1 MMAADETR
9 APPRGQ
15 FAPDA
20 VHLLRTAQQIQ
31 YQLSQMADQK
41 ANMLMGATFVIFT
54 ITVGQIKAG
63 GHAPVALMILGAAAF
78 LSALL
83 AVMAVLPST
92 KVPPRADG
100 PANMLFFGSFTQIEE
115 EEFVKF
121 VLDTVTDSDAV
132 YAAFAH
138 DIYQNGRVLARKKY
152 RLLGY
157 AYRVMLGGL
166 ILSFLA
172 FMAQLVIDF
181 G

>member
-1 MMAADETR
+1 MADDETR
-9 APPRGQ
+9 APPRGR

-20 VHLLRTAQQIQ
+20 VHLLRTTQQIQ

-41 ANMLMGATFVIFT
+41 ASLLMGATFVVFT
-54 ITVGQIKAG
+54 ITIGQLKG
-63 GHAPVALMILGAAAF
+63 GGTPPVALLILGAAAF

-92 KVPPRADG
+92 KVPPKADG
-100 PANMLFFGSFTQIEE
+100 PGNMLFFGSFTQIPED
-115 EEFVKF
+115 EFVNF

-157 AYRVMLGGL
+157 AYRVMVAGL
-166 ILSFLA
+166 IVSFFA
-172 FMAQLVIDF
+172 FLLHVTI
-181 G
+181 GIG

>member
-1 MMAADETR
+1 MAADETR

-54 ITVGQIKAG
+54 ITVGQLKAG
-63 GHAPVALMILGAAAF
+63 GQAPIALMILGAAAF

-92 KVPPRADG
+92 KVPPRANG

-115 EEFVKF
+115 DEFVQF

-166 ILSFLA
+166 ILSFIA
-172 FMAQLVIDF
+172 FMAQFAVDF

>member
-1 MMAADETR
+1 MTDNVR
-9 APPRGQ
+9 APARGT

-41 ANMLMGATFVIFT
+41 ASLLMGATFVIFS
-54 ITVGQIKAG
+54 ITVGQIKNG
-63 GHAPVALMILGAAAF
+63 SSPPLALLILGAAAF

-92 KVPPRADG
+92 KVPPSANG
-100 PANMLFFGSFTQIEE
+100 PSNMLFFGSFSQMGE
-115 EEFVKF
+115 EEFVQL

-132 YAAFAH
+132 YSAFAH

-157 AYRVMLGGL
+157 GYRVMIAGL
-166 ILSFLA
+166 VASFLA
-172 FMAQLVIDF
+172 FLAHFLINL
-181 G
+181 

>member
-1 MMAADETR
+1 MGDGNQAQEVRATYSAD
-9 APPRGQ
+9 G
-15 FAPDA
+15 
-20 VHLLRTAQQIQ
+20 VHLLRTTQQIQ

-41 ANMLMGATFVIFT
+41 ASLLMGATFVIFT
-54 ITVGQIKAG
+54 ITVGQIKSG
-63 GHAPVALMILGAAAF
+63 GAPTALLILGATAF

-92 KVPPRADG
+92 KVPPQAHG
-100 PANMLFFGSFTQIEE
+100 PSNMLFFGSFTQMPEE
-115 EEFVKF
+115 DFVQL

-152 RLLGY
+152 RLIGY
-157 AYRVMLGGL
+157 AYRVMVVGL
-166 ILSFLA
+166 VLSFISFLLHFA
-172 FMAQLVIDF
+172 AGI